1 MQLTAREKS
10 TGELTSASLDL
21 AQQTLRQQGFVVL
34 EAVLP
39 AHWVVTVRET
49 FTAELQN
56 HYASKPQTLVRQ
68 RHHCGF
74 QPPLTMPFLDPQII
88 ANPLVFQVLEQLLEQ
103 SFFGC
108 LPYGCNTTF
117 PGSQEQ
123 NVHRDC
129 GHLFPELT
137 SAAPPVL
144 AVVNLLLDDFT
155 AANGATEIWPG
166 SHLLVDADQEETRT
180 LRIPPARWRDHPS
193 TLLLAPAGS
202 IVIRDMRTWH
212 RGGANSTASLRTM
225 LALVYYRQ
233 YFMPDNLV
241 ALTEPISENDW
252 RQLSERVRWTYRLT
266 RT

>member
-21 AQQTLRQQGFVVL
+21 AQQTLSQQGFVVL

-39 AHWVVTVRET
+39 AHWVVTMRET

-68 RHHCGF
+68 RHHGGF

-88 ANPLVFQVLEQLLEQ
+88 ANPLVFQVLEQLLGQ

-155 AANGATEIWPG
+155 AANGATEILARLP
-166 SHLLVDADQEETRT
+166 SARRRRPRRDTHFADT
-180 LRIPPARWRDHPS
+180 AS
-193 TLLLAPAGS
+193 TLARPPINTVTGT
-202 IVIRDMRTWH
+202 RRF
-212 RGGANSTASLRTM
+212 
-225 LALVYYRQ
+225 YRH
-233 YFMPDNLV
+233 
-241 ALTEPISENDW
+241 S
-252 RQLSERVRWTYRLT
+252 
-266 RT
+266 